1 MAEQDSVDP
10 EAEKDSHQIWMRRS
24 EDPCGKEGQTL
35 LGEDNLGSDVRRQ
48 RFRGV
53 CYRQAEGPREVC
65 SQLCDLC
72 YEWLKPEKHTK
83 AQILDLLIL
92 EQFLAVLPVEIKNW
106 VKQFGPETSSQ
117 AVSLAESFLLDQA
130 EDKKKAS
137 SQEPS
142 DMAMDF
148 SGTDSP
154 NDTEKKVLSWET
166 GEEHDGGSPS
176 MENRRTVSD
185 GAGIPSRSPSLCG
198 DIETVT
204 VKSEQ
209 SPETFEEMHF
219 ATSHQGDLADVNARP
234 GGSSED
240 NHRGELW
247 SCGNLSSPGVASSL
261 PLLDQTK
268 ALCVESENDGEVEH
282 QKIKIEEENIAL
294 EGIDF
299 HEIIVPGEFCDGNNK
314 NIQDG
319 EKLLICSDCGES
331 FTQDIFL
338 TEHRKIHPQE
348 KMRTFLECGNQFSHI
363 PVLTFPPRFD
373 AVRKPFGCSDCGKH
387 FSESQ
392 GLKRHQRIHMEE
404 KPFKCPECGKGF
416 IRGPELK
423 AHQRVHTGEKPYKCS
438 VCGKMFTQSS
448 NLSKHQRIHTGEKP
462 YTCPECGKSFNHS
475 THLKRHQRIHT
486 GAKLFQCLEVR
497 QELQSKDHP

>member
-137 SQEPS
+137 S
-142 DMAMDF
+142 
-148 SGTDSP
+148 
-154 NDTEKKVLSWET
+154 
-166 GEEHDGGSPS
+166 
-176 MENRRTVSD
+176 
-185 GAGIPSRSPSLCG
+185 
-198 DIETVT
+198 
-204 VKSEQ
+204 Q

>member
-1 MAEQDSVDP
+1 MAEQDSADP
-10 EAEKDSHQIWMRRS
+10 EAEKDPHQIWMGRS
-24 EDPCGKEGQTL
+24 EDRCEKGGQTL
-35 LGEDNLGSDVRRQ
+35 LSEDRLGSDIQCQ
-48 RFRGV
+48 RFRGI
-53 CYRQAEGPREVC
+53 CYREAEGPRGVC

-83 AQILDLLIL
+83 AQILDLVIL
-92 EQFLAVLPVEIKNW
+92 EQFLSVLPVEIKSW
-106 VKQFGPETSSQ
+106 VKQFGPETTSQ

-130 EDKKKAS
+130 GDKKKES

-142 DMAMDF
+142 GVAMDF
-148 SGTDSP
+148 S
-154 NDTEKKVLSWET
+154 
-166 GEEHDGGSPS
+166 
-176 MENRRTVSD
+176 ENRRTVPD

-198 DIETVT
+198 DIEAVT

-219 ATSHQGDLADVNARP
+219 STSHQGDLATVNARP
-234 GGSSED
+234 GGSREE
-240 NHRGELW
+240 NPRGELW
-247 SCGNLSSPGVASSL
+247 SCGNLSSPGV
-261 PLLDQTK
+261 
-268 ALCVESENDGEVEH
+268 ESENDREAEH
-282 QKIKIEEENIAL
+282 QKIKTEEENIAL

-299 HEIIVPGEFCDGNNK
+299 HEIIVPGEICDGNK
-314 NIQDG
+314 NVRDA

-348 KMRTFLECGNQFSHI
+348 KMRTFLECGNQFSYS
-363 PVLTFPPRFD
+363 PVLTLPPRFG

-462 YTCPECGKSFNHS
+462 YSCPECGKSFNHS

-497 QELQSKDHP
+497 QELQSKDNP